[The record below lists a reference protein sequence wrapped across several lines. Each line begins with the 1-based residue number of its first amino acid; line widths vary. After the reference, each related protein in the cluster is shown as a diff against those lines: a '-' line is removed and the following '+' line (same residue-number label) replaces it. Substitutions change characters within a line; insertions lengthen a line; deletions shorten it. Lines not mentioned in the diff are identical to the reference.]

1 MVMLMLMK
9 LMINMVATYTFVS
22 FVGDQFPYLVI
33 WSPFV
38 FLEIKGD
45 VMTMDTTIWKSPAAS
60 RWVIS
65 WDNAV
70 MLAFEMWSMELH
82 FASRNKDLFSAA
94 VLFGRIWIITVGCS
108 RPALL
113 TTNGNNMQLALF
125 SLTKNIAVSCTCAVP
140 RSA

>member
-9 LMINMVATYTFVS
+9 LMINRMAKYTFVS

-45 VMTMDTTIWKSPAAS
+45 VMTMDTTIWKSSAAS

-65 WDNAV
+65 WDKAV
-70 MLAFEMWSMELH
+70 MLAFEMWNMELH
-82 FASRNKDLFSAA
+82 FASRNMDLLSAV
-94 VLFGRIWIITVGCS
+94 VLFGKIWMIPVCDS

-113 TTNGNNMQLALF
+113 IT
-125 SLTKNIAVSCTCAVP
+125 
-140 RSA
+140 